1 MAGVRKR
8 GVTLSALALVIG
20 VLATAASAG
29 TLRTITG
36 TAKADRLT
44 GTAQADAIS
53 GLGGNDRLTGLGG
66 NDLLVG
72 GPGNDTIVGGAGV
85 DRVRCGTGRDTVQAD
100 GRDSV
105 SRDCYCTLRAINSNG
120 AAIAIAFV
128 FDGKEFYEQTTRDGG
143 AFFAFYT
150 YPETFPPG
158 SWGCRAKLD
167 GVVVSQVSF
176 TTTR

>member
-1 MAGVRKR
+1 M
-8 GVTLSALALVIG
+8 
-20 VLATAASAG
+20 
-29 TLRTITG
+29 
-36 TAKADRLT
+36 
-44 GTAQADAIS
+44 
-53 GLGGNDRLTGLGG
+53 
-66 NDLLVG
+66 
-72 GPGNDTIVGGAGV
+72 
-85 DRVRCGTGRDTVQAD
+85 
-100 GRDSV
+100 
-105 SRDCYCTLRAINSNG
+105 SRDCEKVVRPKPPPADDDPPSDPPAGPSISDLRVCPASQIANDGSIPSCTTSSAGQTIARATRIYCTLRAINSSG